1 MGDLQQIIS
10 GLINQH
16 GQEAVQEAVNKHLA
30 ASKDTV
36 VPPKCSPGYY
46 WNGSEC
52 VLDVG

>member
-10 GLINQH
+10 DLINQH
-16 GQEAVQEAVNKHLA
+16 GQEAVQEAVNRHLA
-30 ASKDTV
+30 SQDMV
-36 VPPKCSPGYY
+36 VPPKCPSGYY